1 MTDGVVASPDVNVLD
16 SVLAQLQGGTVSC
29 SFLHVGSP
37 FHPHCCSGLVPYGDL
52 MQFVADATCGA
63 YLNVIPA
70 IVSFLSIHCSRTIH
84 PLKFSFET
92 YFAFYGIYFK
102 VFYVLFVH
110 FLVT

>member
-1 MTDGVVASPDVNVLD
+1 VTDGVVASPDVNVLD

-52 MQFVADATCGA
+52 MQFIADATCGA

-70 IVSFLSIHCSRTIH
+70 IVSFLSIVTALFALQQNHT
-84 PLKFSFET
+84 SFK
-92 YFAFYGIYFK
+92 I
-102 VFYVLFVH
+102 
-110 FLVT
+110 